1 MKGLHATRLISAQ
14 RSQGFTLVE
23 VMIALAL
30 GAVISLAVIQVMISN
45 SVTERLN
52 RALTSVQE
60 NGRFGMLRLQ
70 QDVLLSGRYD
80 PLSADLNRS
89 VDIAEEAFFVRQHPV
104 VLVNEFSSRAAL
116 GIANGADGSNDRL
129 VVVGQHNVDCRGYH
143 LGYATGE
150 EFPVVNEY
158 FVAEGTLKCRGFD
171 LRVLR
176 GLRTAVGHNN
186 HAAYSLLDG
195 VESFQILYGIDAL
208 NNGRVSQYVTA
219 DNVLASEQ
227 VIAIRIG
234 MLLKSTDA
242 INVNN
247 TQSFAVLNEAPIL
260 PESSHVYRQF
270 ENTILLRN
278 MKYYVEGGLL

>member
-1 MKGLHATRLISAQ
+1 MKPRPTHRKSKVNRA
-14 RSQGFTLVE
+14 QGFTLVE
-23 VMIALAL
+23 VMIALVL
-30 GAVISLAVIQVMISN
+30 GAIISLAIIQIMISN

-70 QDVLLSGRYD
+70 QNVLLAGRYD
-80 PLSADLNRS
+80 PLSTDLNRS
-89 VDIAEEAFFVRQHPV
+89 VDITEEYFFVRQHPV
-104 VLVNEFSSRAAL
+104 VLLNELRLRATL
-116 GIANGADGSNDRL
+116 GITDGADGSNDRL
-129 VVVGQHNVDCRGYH
+129 VVLGQHDLDCRGYH
-143 LGYATGE
+143 LGYLTGE

-158 FVAEGTLKCRGFD
+158 FVEKGTLKCRGFD

-195 VESFQILYGIDAL
+195 VESFQVLYGIDAL
-208 NNGRVSQYVTA
+208 NDGRVSQYVNA
-219 DNVLASEQ
+219 DNVVMPKN

-234 MLLKSTDA
+234 MLLKSTEE

-247 TQSFAVLNEAPIL
+247 TQAFAVLDEP
-260 PESSHVYRQF
+260 PVVPVSSHVYRQF

-278 MKYYVEGGLL
+278 MKYYVQRGQL

>member
-1 MKGLHATRLISAQ
+1 MKALAAHRILKSNRA
-14 RSQGFTLVE
+14 QGFTLVE
-23 VMIALAL
+23 VMIALSL

-45 SVTERLN
+45 SVTEKLN

-70 QDVLLSGRYD
+70 QDVLLAGRYD

-89 VDIAEEAFFVRQHPV
+89 VDIAEESFFVRQHPV
-104 VLVNEFSSRAAL
+104 VLPSEFSSRATL
-116 GIANGADGSNDRL
+116 GINDGADGSNDRL
-129 VVVGQHNVDCRGYH
+129 VVIGQHDLDCRGYH
-143 LGYATGE
+143 LGYGTGE

-158 FVAEGTLKCRGFD
+158 FVEDDTLKCRGFD

-195 VESFQILYGIDAL
+195 VESFQVLYGIDAL
-208 NNGRVSQYVTA
+208 NNGRVSQYVSA
-219 DNVLASEQ
+219 DNVAAAEN

-234 MLLKSTDA
+234 LLLKSTDA

-247 TQSFAVLNEAPIL
+247 TQAFAVLNEAPVS
-260 PESSHVYRQF
+260 PVSTHVYRQF

-278 MKYYVEGGLL
+278 MKYYVEGGQL

>member
-1 MKGLHATRLISAQ
+1 MRAARTRVSMQ
-14 RSQGFTLVE
+14 VKQSQGFTLVE
-23 VMIALAL
+23 VMLALAL

-70 QDVLLSGRYD
+70 QDVLLAGRYD
-80 PLSADLNRS
+80 PLSATLNRS
-89 VDIAEEAFFVRQHPV
+89 VDVAEEAFFVRQHPV
-104 VLVNEFSSRAAL
+104 ILLNEFSSRATL
-116 GIANGADGSNDRL
+116 GIQNNADNGNDRL
-129 VVVGQHNVDCRGYH
+129 VVVGQSDLDCRGYH
-143 LGYATGE
+143 LGYLSTE

-158 FVAEGTLKCRGFD
+158 FVEDGTLKCRGFD

-186 HAAYSLLDG
+186 HAAYSLLDDI
-195 VESFQILYGIDAL
+195 ESFQVLYGIDAL
-208 NNGRVSQYVTA
+208 DTGRVSQYVTA
-219 DNVLASEQ
+219 DNVPAPEQ

-234 MLLKSTDA
+234 MLVKSTDT

-247 TQSFAVLNEAPIL
+247 THAFGVLNEVPIS
-260 PESSHVYRQF
+260 PASTHIYRQF
-270 ENTILLRN
+270 ENTMLLRN
-278 MKYYVEGGLL
+278 MKYYVEGGRL